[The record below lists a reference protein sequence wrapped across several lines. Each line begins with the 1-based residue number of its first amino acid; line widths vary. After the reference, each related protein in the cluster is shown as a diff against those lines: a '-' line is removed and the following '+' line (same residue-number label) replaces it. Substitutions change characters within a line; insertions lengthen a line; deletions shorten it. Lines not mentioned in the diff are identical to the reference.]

1 MEEKLDNIPEILERT
16 DGAVEDIIAKIINLE
31 TNKCGRIPSSS
42 TAAILSSLKA
52 GAVEE
57 VRRRNRRHSD
67 VVPDQ
72 HLD

>member
-1 MEEKLDNIPEILERT
+1 MEEKLDNIPDILERT
-16 DGAVEDIIAKIINLE
+16 DEALEDIIAKIINLE
-31 TNKCGRIPSSS
+31 RNQCGRVPSSS

-57 VRRRNRRHSD
+57 VRSNRRHSD
-67 VVPDQ
+67 VVLDQ

>member
-16 DGAVEDIIAKIINLE
+16 DDAIEDIIGKIINLE
-31 TNKCGRIPSSS
+31 TNQCGRVPPSS

-52 GAVEE
+52 GAKEE
-57 VRRRNRRHSD
+57 MRKNRRPSET
-67 VVPDQ
+67 VLDQ

>member
-16 DGAVEDIIAKIINLE
+16 DEAIEDIIAKIINLE
-31 TNKCGRIPSSS
+31 TNQCGRVASSS

-57 VRRRNRRHSD
+57 MRRNRRPSEI
-67 VVPDQ
+67 VMDQ